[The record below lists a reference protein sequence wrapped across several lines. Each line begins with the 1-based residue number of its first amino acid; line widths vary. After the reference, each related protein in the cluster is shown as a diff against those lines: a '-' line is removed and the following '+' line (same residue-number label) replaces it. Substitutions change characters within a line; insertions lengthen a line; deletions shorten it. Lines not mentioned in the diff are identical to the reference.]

1 MDKKKEYLDKVE
13 AQLKE
18 WKNMIDRLEARTSM
32 VSSERKSDLMK
43 EIEELRR
50 KKVVVKE
57 KWEDMQKTGG
67 EVLDTLKEGVEKAA
81 AELKQALD
89 KVISR
94 FK

>member
-18 WKNMIDRLEARTSM
+18 WKAMIDRLEARTSM
-32 VSSERKSDLMK
+32 VSSETKADLLK

-50 KKVVVKE
+50 KKLVVKE
-57 KWEDMQKTGG
+57 KWSDMQKTGG

>member
-13 AQLKE
+13 AQFKE
-18 WKNMIDRLEARTSM
+18 WKTMIDRLEARTSM
-32 VSSERKSDLMK
+32 VSSETKADLLK

-50 KKVVVKE
+50 KKLVVKE
-57 KWEDMQKTGG
+57 KWSDMQKTGG